1 MSLQLKEVAKSFS
14 QGENKVEVLK
24 GLTAEI
30 KKGEVVAILG
40 KSGSGK
46 STLLSV
52 LAGLTAPDQGSY
64 SLNGKNLEN
73 LTEDEWSDFRSKN
86 IAIVFQQYH
95 LVSHLTAL
103 ENVLLPLEIQ
113 GRNQGAFEKSE
124 KILQEL
130 GLGHRLG
137 HYPKQL
143 SGGESQRVAIA
154 RALIAEPQLLLAD
167 EPSGN
172 LDVSTGDAVMKL
184 FFEVIRRNKI
194 TTLLVT
200 HNEELAKMCDRVLRI
215 QEGRFIQES

>member
-1 MSLQLKEVAKSFS
+1 MSLQLKEVIKSFV
-14 QGENKVEVLK
+14 QGDNKVEVLK
-24 GLTAEI
+24 GLSAEVQ
-30 KKGEVVAILG
+30 KGEIVAILG

-52 LAGLTAPDQGSY
+52 LAGLTAVDQGSY
-64 SLNGKNLEN
+64 SLSGKSLEKLN
-73 LTEDEWSDFRSKN
+73 EDEWSDFRSQN

-103 ENVLLPLEIQ
+103 ENVTLPLEIQ
-113 GRNQGAFEKSE
+113 GKGEGAEEKAK
-124 KILQEL
+124 KILSDL
-130 GLGHRLG
+130 GLGHRLD

-154 RALIAEPQLLLAD
+154 RALIADPQLLLAD

-172 LDVSTGDAVMKL
+172 LDVTTGDSVMKL
-184 FFEVIRRNKI
+184 FFEVVRKNKM

-200 HNEELAKMCDRVLRI
+200 HNEDLAKMCDRVLRI
-215 QEGRFIQES
+215 QDGRFQGT